1 MPIRLET
8 LSQEEIQDLA
18 EDDPEAFKE
27 ASDRYDRKIDNT
39 YQRYAEKNLSF
50 DAMWKSGEIQAYI
63 KTHLGHNAI
72 SAHQALIRSP
82 LQAQHDPALQNSGQH
97 GLTGTIAARL
107 SQRRQGTRQVL
118 RQGEVM
124 DEQPPGSAPDIIPT
138 MPGEE
143 NFQEVDEPVDEPE
156 EINVLVGDGDP
167 VKED

>member
-27 ASDRYDRKIDNT
+27 ASERLDAKIEGT
-39 YQRYAEKNLSF
+39 YQRYSEKNLSF

-72 SAHQALIRSP
+72 SAHQALIRTP
-82 LQAQHDPALQNSGQH
+82 LQAQHDPALQNTGQH
-97 GLTGTIAARL
+97 GLCGSIAARL

-118 RQGEVM
+118 QQGEVM
-124 DEQPPGSAPDIIPT
+124 DDLPPGAAPDIIPT

-143 NFQEVDEPVDEPE
+143 NFQELDEPVDEPE
-156 EINVLVGDGDP
+156 EINAPVGEGEP
-167 VKED
+167 IKED